1 MKELI
6 LFSILS
12 FFIIFS
18 IVLYSM
24 GYLNIETGEMPEPEA
39 VGNRLEEEIDGLKVQ
54 LAAME
59 DRRENFKREERR
71 IVDLKSDL
79 EVEKKAVAESREELN
94 DYLQRIQEALAES
107 DREREKRVRK
117 LAKLYDSMDPEEAA
131 GVISNLDM
139 TLSVDIISRMKERKA
154 AGLLEA
160 LPEELA
166 SSISREIGE
175 RKVKQN

>member
-24 GYLNIETGEMPEPEA
+24 GYLNIKTDMPEPEA
-39 VGNRLEEEIDGLKVQ
+39 IGNQLEEKISGLKIQ

-59 DRRENFKREERR
+59 DRRENFKREERK
-71 IVDLKSDL
+71 ILDLRGDL
-79 EVEKKAVAESREELN
+79 EVEKKAVAESREELL
-94 DYLQRIQEALAES
+94 DYLDRIQTALAES
-107 DREREKRVRK
+107 DQEREKRVRK
-117 LAKLYDSMDPEEAA
+117 LAKLYDSMDPGEAA

-139 TLSVDIISRMKERKA
+139 ELSVEIISRMKERKA

-160 LPEELA
+160 LPDELA

-175 RKVKQN
+175 RKVRKK